1 MNMGESMKYLRL
13 TPLSPL
19 IARDSRPFGAGQGNR
34 VRSMD
39 WISPSVI
46 AGAVRTAV
54 WKEKDTL
61 TPEQLKTIEVHGA
74 FPIVDEQIHFPRP
87 LDALIC
93 GVDKK
98 TKIADILRI
107 RPMVRDEGLGVPMPH
122 ESLVP
127 SAPVEMPEE
136 DFKPERSDDFWSLE
150 AMAKWLGCEEDRP
163 VSMRIDGLPAPV
175 KEDRT
180 NVTILPESGAAEDT
194 KLFTTTGLDF
204 VRRPRDG
211 ESKGRLS
218 QMRIGVRVNFGED
231 VWADF
236 GNHAPLPERL
246 LVPLG
251 GERRLAEVRAT
262 EADKGFWEAPKS
274 LSWAGKKWL
283 RMVLATP
290 AIFERG
296 WLPGW
301 LREENGNLTGTIPG
315 SGVSVRLVSA
325 VVGRWKPLSGWSY
338 ERGRNGP
345 KALRRMVPAGSVYFF
360 EVLKGEAEIADLWL
374 HSVCDCQQD
383 GRDGFGLALWGFWR
397 GRETA

>member
-1 MNMGESMKYLRL
+1 MKYLRL

-54 WKEKDTL
+54 WKANDTL
-61 TPEQLKTIEVHGA
+61 TPEQLKTIEVCGG
-74 FPIVDEQIHFPRP
+74 FPVLNERIYLPRP
-87 LDALIC
+87 LDALIRKT
-93 GVDKK
+93 DKA
-98 TKIADILRI
+98 TGTTDVLRI
-107 RPMVRDEGLGVPMPH
+107 RPMSGSAGVQMPH
-122 ESLVP
+122 ADLVP
-127 SAPVEMPEE
+127 SAPVGMPEE
-136 DFKPERSDDFWSLE
+136 DFKPESGDAFWPL
-150 AMAKWLGCEEDRP
+150 ATMAQWLGCDDDQS
-163 VSMRIDGLPAPV
+163 VSMKIDGLPTPA

-180 NVTILPESGAAEDT
+180 NVTILPESGAAEDS

-204 VRRPRDG
+204 VRKPKEG
-211 ESKGRLS
+211 ASEGRLS
-218 QMRIGVRVNFGED
+218 QMRIGVRVNFGD
-231 VWADF
+231 HV
-236 GNHAPLPERL
+236 PLPERL

-262 EADKGFWEAPKS
+262 EADKGFWEVPQS
-274 LSWAGKKWL
+274 LSWEGKKGL

-290 AIFERG
+290 AIFEKG

-301 LREENGNLTGTIPG
+301 LWEKDGNLIGTIPG
-315 SGVSVRLVSA
+315 SGVSVRLISA

-338 ERGRNGP
+338 EKGRNGP

-360 EVLKGEAEIADLWL
+360 EVLKGGEGIADLWL
-374 HSVCDCQQD
+374 HSVCDCEQD
-383 GRDGFGLALWGFWR
+383 GRDGFGLALWGCWR

>member
-1 MNMGESMKYLRL
+1 MNMGENMRYLRL

-19 IARDSRPFGAGQGNR
+19 IARDSRPFGMGQGNR

-39 WISPSVI
+39 WISPSVV

-54 WKEKDTL
+54 WKAKDTL
-61 TPEQLKTIEVHGA
+61 TPDQLKTIEVNGA
-74 FPIVDEQIHFPRP
+74 FPIVDEKIYFPRP
-87 LDALIC
+87 LDALIHKT
-93 GVDKK
+93 DKAAG
-98 TKIADILRI
+98 TADILRV
-107 RPMVRDEGLGVPMPH
+107 RPMSGNAGVRMPH
-122 ESLVP
+122 ASLVP
-127 SAPVEMPEE
+127 SEPVGMPEE
-136 DFKPERSDDFWSLE
+136 DFKPESGDAFWPLE
-150 AMAKWLGCEEDRP
+150 TMVEWLGCEDDKP
-163 VSMRIDGLPAPV
+163 VSMKLDGLPAPV

-180 NVTILPESGAAEDT
+180 NVTILPESGAAEDA

-204 VRRPRDG
+204 VRKPPKG
-211 ESKGRLS
+211 ASEGRLS
-218 QMRIGVRVNFGED
+218 QMRIGVRVKFGE
-231 VWADF
+231 
-236 GNHAPLPERL
+236 HAPLPERL

-274 LSWAGKKWL
+274 LSWTGKKWL

-290 AIFERG
+290 AIFEKG

-301 LREENGNLTGTIPG
+301 LREKDGNLIGTIPG

-338 ERGRNGP
+338 EKDRNGP

-383 GRDGFGLALWGFWR
+383 GRDGFGLALWGCWR

>member
-1 MNMGESMKYLRL
+1 MGENMRYLRL

-19 IARDSRPFGAGQGNR
+19 IARDSRPFGMGQGNR

-39 WISPSVI
+39 WISPSVV

-54 WKEKDTL
+54 WKAKDTL
-61 TPEQLKTIEVHGA
+61 TPVQLKTIEVCGG
-74 FPIVDEQIHFPRP
+74 FPIVDEQVYFPRP
-87 LDALIC
+87 LDALIHK
-93 GVDKK
+93 VNKE
-98 TKIADILRI
+98 TKIADILRV
-107 RPMVRDEGLGVPMPH
+107 RPMSGSAGVQMPH
-122 ESLVP
+122 ADLVP
-127 SAPVEMPEE
+127 SAPVGMPEE
-136 DFKPERSDDFWSLE
+136 DFKPESGDAFWPL
-150 AMAKWLGCEEDRP
+150 ATMAQWLGCDDDQS
-163 VSMRIDGLPAPV
+163 VSMKIDGLPTPA

-180 NVTILPESGAAEDT
+180 NVTILPESGAAEDS

-204 VRRPRDG
+204 VRKPKEG
-211 ESKGRLS
+211 ASEGRLS

-274 LSWAGKKWL
+274 LSWTGKKWL

-290 AIFERG
+290 AIFEKG

-301 LREENGNLTGTIPG
+301 LREKDGTLIGTIPG

-338 ERGRNGP
+338 EKDRNGP

-360 EVLKGEAEIADLWL
+360 EVVEGGEGIADLWL
-374 HSVCDCQQD
+374 RSVCDCQQD
-383 GRDGFGLALWGFWR
+383 ARDGFGLALWGCWR

>member
-1 MNMGESMKYLRL
+1 MNMGKSMRYLRL

-19 IARDSRPFGAGQGNR
+19 IARDSRPFGMGQGNR

-54 WKEKDTL
+54 WKTEDTL
-61 TPEQLKTIEVHGA
+61 TPDQLKTIEVNGA
-74 FPIVDEQIHFPRP
+74 FPIVDEKIYFPRP
-87 LDALIC
+87 LDALIHKT
-93 GVDKK
+93 DKAAG
-98 TKIADILRI
+98 TADILRV
-107 RPMVRDEGLGVPMPH
+107 RPMSGNAGVRMPH
-122 ESLVP
+122 ASLVP
-127 SAPVEMPEE
+127 SEPVGMPEE
-136 DFKPERSDDFWSLE
+136 DFKPESGDAFWPL
-150 AMAKWLGCEEDRP
+150 ATMAEWLGCEDDQP
-163 VSMRIDGLPAPV
+163 VSMKIDGLPAPV

-180 NVTILPESGAAEDT
+180 NVTILPESGAAEDAR
-194 KLFTTTGLDF
+194 LFTTTGLDF
-204 VRRPRDG
+204 VRKPQKDTS
-211 ESKGRLS
+211 EGRLS
-218 QMRIGVRVNFGED
+218 QIRIGVRVNFGKY
-231 VWADF
+231 
-236 GNHAPLPERL
+236 APLPERL

-251 GERRLAEVRAT
+251 GERRLAEVWTA
-262 EADKGFWEAPKS
+262 EADKGFWEVPKG
-274 LSWAGKKWL
+274 LSWAGKKGL

-290 AIFERG
+290 AVFEKG

-301 LREENGNLTGTIPG
+301 LREQDGKLTGTIPG

-338 ERGRNGP
+338 EKGRNGP

-360 EVLKGEAEIADLWL
+360 EVLEGGEGIADLWL
-374 HSVCDCQQD
+374 RSVCDCQQD

>member
-1 MNMGESMKYLRL
+1 MGENMRYLRL

-19 IARDSRPFGAGQGNR
+19 IARDSRPFGMGQGNR

-54 WKEKDTL
+54 WKTEDTL
-61 TPEQLKTIEVHGA
+61 TPDQLKTIEVNGA
-74 FPIVDEQIHFPRP
+74 FPIVDEQVYFPRP
-87 LDALIC
+87 LDALIHK
-93 GVDKK
+93 VNKE
-98 TKIADILRI
+98 TKIADILRV
-107 RPMVRDEGLGVPMPH
+107 RPMNGNAGVRMPH
-122 ESLVP
+122 ASLVP
-127 SAPVEMPEE
+127 SEPVGMPEE
-136 DFKPERSDDFWSLE
+136 DFKPESGDAFWPL
-150 AMAKWLGCEEDRP
+150 ATMAEWLGCEDDQP
-163 VSMRIDGLPAPV
+163 VSMKVDGLPAPV

-180 NVTILPESGAAEDT
+180 NVTILPESGAAEDAR
-194 KLFTTTGLDF
+194 LFTTTGLDF
-204 VRRPRDG
+204 VRKPKEG
-211 ESKGRLS
+211 ASEGRLS
-218 QMRIGVRVNFGED
+218 QMRIGVRVNFGKYD
-231 VWADF
+231 L
-236 GNHAPLPERL
+236 LPERL

-262 EADKGFWEAPKS
+262 EADKGFWEVPKG
-274 LSWAGKKWL
+274 LSWSGKKWL

-290 AIFERG
+290 AVFEWG

-301 LREENGNLTGTIPG
+301 LREQDGKLTGTIPG

-338 ERGRNGP
+338 EKGRNGP

-360 EVLKGEAEIADLWL
+360 EVLEGGEGIADLWL
-374 HSVCDCQQD
+374 RSVCDCQQD

>member
-1 MNMGESMKYLRL
+1 MGESTRYLRL

-19 IARDSRPFGAGQGNR
+19 IARDSRPFGVGQGNR

-54 WKEKDTL
+54 WKAEDTL
-61 TPEQLKTIEVHGA
+61 TPDQLKTIEVCGG
-74 FPIVDEQIHFPRP
+74 FPVLDERMYLPRP
-87 LDALIC
+87 LDALIH
-93 GVDKK
+93 K
-98 TKIADILRI
+98 ADEAAGTADVLRV
-107 RPMVRDEGLGVPMPH
+107 RPMDGNAGVRMPH
-122 ESLVP
+122 ASLVP
-127 SAPVEMPEE
+127 SAPVGMPEE
-136 DFKPERSDDFWSLE
+136 DFKPESGDAFWPLE
-150 AMAKWLGCEEDRP
+150 AMAEWLGCEDDQP
-163 VSMRIDGLPAPV
+163 VSMKLDGLPAPV

-180 NVTILPESGAAEDT
+180 NVTILPESGAAEDAR
-194 KLFTTTGLDF
+194 LFTTTGLDF
-204 VRRPRDG
+204 VRKPKEG
-211 ESKGRLS
+211 TSKGRLS
-218 QMRIGVRVNFGED
+218 QMRIGVRVNFGKY
-231 VWADF
+231 
-236 GNHAPLPERL
+236 APLPEHL

-251 GERRLAEVRAT
+251 GERRLAEVRMA
-262 EADKGFWEAPKS
+262 EADEGFWEVPKS
-274 LSWAGKKWL
+274 LSWTGKKWL

-290 AIFERG
+290 AIFEKG

-301 LREENGNLTGTIPG
+301 LREEDGKLMGEVPG

-338 ERGRNGP
+338 EKGRNGP

-360 EVLKGEAEIADLWL
+360 EVLKGGEDIADLWL

-383 GRDGFGLALWGFWR
+383 GRDGFGLALWGCWR

>member
-1 MNMGESMKYLRL
+1 MGENMRYLRL

-19 IARDSRPFGAGQGNR
+19 IARDSRPFGMGQGNR

-54 WKEKDTL
+54 WKAKDTL
-61 TPEQLKTIEVHGA
+61 TPDQLKTIEVNGA
-74 FPIVDEQIHFPRP
+74 FPIVDEKIYFPRP
-87 LDALIC
+87 LDALIHKT
-93 GVDKK
+93 DKAAG
-98 TKIADILRI
+98 TADILRV
-107 RPMVRDEGLGVPMPH
+107 RPMSGNAGVRMPH
-122 ESLVP
+122 ASLVP
-127 SAPVEMPEE
+127 SEPVGMPEK
-136 DFKPERSDDFWSLE
+136 DFKPESGDAFWPL
-150 AMAKWLGCEEDRP
+150 ATMAEWLGCEDDQP
-163 VSMRIDGLPAPV
+163 VSMKIDGLPAPV

-180 NVTILPESGAAEDT
+180 NVTILPESGAAEDA

-204 VRRPRDG
+204 VRKPPKG
-211 ESKGRLS
+211 ASEGRLS
-218 QMRIGVRVNFGED
+218 QMRIGVRVKFGE
-231 VWADF
+231 
-236 GNHAPLPERL
+236 HAPLPERL

-251 GERRLAEVRAT
+251 GERRLAEVWTA
-262 EADKGFWEAPKS
+262 EADKGFWEVPKG
-274 LSWAGKKWL
+274 LSWAGKKGL

-290 AIFERG
+290 AVFEQG

-301 LREENGNLTGTIPG
+301 LREQDGKLTGTIPG

-338 ERGRNGP
+338 EKGRNGP

-360 EVLKGEAEIADLWL
+360 EVLKGGAEIADLWL
-374 HSVCDCQQD
+374 RSVCDCQQD

>member
-1 MNMGESMKYLRL
+1 MNMGKSMRYLRL

-19 IARDSRPFGAGQGNR
+19 IARDSRPFGMGQGNR

-54 WKEKDTL
+54 WKTEDTL
-61 TPEQLKTIEVHGA
+61 TPDQLKTIEVNGA
-74 FPIVDEQIHFPRP
+74 FPIVDEKIYFPRP
-87 LDALIC
+87 LDALIHKT
-93 GVDKK
+93 DKAAG
-98 TKIADILRI
+98 TADILRV
-107 RPMVRDEGLGVPMPH
+107 RPMSGNAGVRMPH
-122 ESLVP
+122 ASLVP
-127 SAPVEMPEE
+127 SEPVGMPEK
-136 DFKPERSDDFWSLE
+136 DFKPESGDAFWPL
-150 AMAKWLGCEEDRP
+150 ATMAEWLGCEDDQP
-163 VSMRIDGLPAPV
+163 VSMKIDGLPAPV

-180 NVTILPESGAAEDT
+180 NVTILPESGAAEDAR
-194 KLFTTTGLDF
+194 LFTTTGLDF
-204 VRRPRDG
+204 VRKPPKDTS
-211 ESKGRLS
+211 EGRLS
-218 QMRIGVRVNFGED
+218 QMRIGVRVNFGE
-231 VWADF
+231 
-236 GNHAPLPERL
+236 HAPLPERL

-251 GERRLAEVRAT
+251 GERRLAEVWTA
-262 EADKGFWEAPKS
+262 EADKGVWEAPKG
-274 LSWAGKKWL
+274 LSWAGKKGL

-290 AIFERG
+290 AVFERG

-301 LREENGNLTGTIPG
+301 LREQDGKLTGTIPG

-338 ERGRNGP
+338 EEGRNGP

-360 EVLKGEAEIADLWL
+360 EVLEGGEGIADLWL
-374 HSVCDCQQD
+374 RSVCDCQQD

>member
-54 WKEKDTL
+54 WKANDTL
-61 TPEQLKTIEVHGA
+61 TPEQLKTIEVCGG
-74 FPIVDEQIHFPRP
+74 FPVLNERIYLPRP
-87 LDALIC
+87 LDALIRKT
-93 GVDKK
+93 DKA
-98 TKIADILRI
+98 TGTTDVLRI
-107 RPMVRDEGLGVPMPH
+107 RPMSGSAGVQMPH
-122 ESLVP
+122 ADLVP
-127 SAPVEMPEE
+127 SAPVGMPEE
-136 DFKPERSDDFWSLE
+136 DFKPESGDAFWPL
-150 AMAKWLGCEEDRP
+150 ATMAEWLGCEDDQP
-163 VSMRIDGLPAPV
+163 VSMKIDGLPAPV

-180 NVTILPESGAAEDT
+180 NVTILPESGAAEDAR
-194 KLFTTTGLDF
+194 LFTTTGLDF
-204 VRRPRDG
+204 VRKPPKDTS
-211 ESKGRLS
+211 EGRLS
-218 QMRIGVRVNFGED
+218 QMRIGVRVNFGE
-231 VWADF
+231 
-236 GNHAPLPERL
+236 HAPLPERL

-262 EADKGFWEAPKS
+262 EADKGFWEVPQS
-274 LSWAGKKWL
+274 LSWEGKKGL

-290 AIFERG
+290 AIFEKG

-301 LREENGNLTGTIPG
+301 LWEKDGNLIGTIPG
-315 SGVSVRLVSA
+315 SGVSVRLISA

-338 ERGRNGP
+338 EKGRNGP

-360 EVLKGEAEIADLWL
+360 EVLKGGEGIADLWL
-374 HSVCDCQQD
+374 HSVCDCEQD
-383 GRDGFGLALWGFWR
+383 GRDGFGLALWGCWR

>member
-1 MNMGESMKYLRL
+1 MRECVKYLRL

-19 IARDSRPFGAGQGNR
+19 IARDSRPFGVGQGNR

-54 WKEKDTL
+54 WKAEDTL
-61 TPEQLKTIEVHGA
+61 TPVQLKTIEVCGG
-74 FPIVDEQIHFPRP
+74 FPIVDERIYFPRP
-87 LDALIC
+87 LDALIRKT
-93 GVDKK
+93 DKA
-98 TKIADILRI
+98 TGTADILRVC
-107 RPMVRDEGLGVPMPH
+107 PMSGSAGVRMPH
-122 ESLVP
+122 AGLVP
-127 SAPVEMPEE
+127 SAPVGMPEE
-136 DFKPERSDDFWSLE
+136 DFKPESGDAFWPLAAIE
-150 AMAKWLGCEEDRP
+150 EWLGCEDDQP
-163 VSMRIDGLPAPV
+163 VSMKIDGLPAPV

-180 NVTILPESGAAEDT
+180 NVTILSESGAAEEAR
-194 KLFTTTGLDF
+194 LFTTTGLDF
-204 VRRPRDG
+204 VRKPKEG
-211 ESKGRLS
+211 ASEGRLS
-218 QMRIGVRVNFGED
+218 QMRIGVRVNFGEY
-231 VWADF
+231 AL
-236 GNHAPLPERL
+236 LPERL

-251 GERRLAEVRAT
+251 GERRLAEVRTAK
-262 EADKGFWEAPKS
+262 ADKGFWEVPKG
-274 LSWAGKKWL
+274 LPWAGKKWL

-290 AIFERG
+290 AVFERG

-301 LREENGNLTGTIPG
+301 LQEKDGKLTGTIPG

-338 ERGRNGP
+338 EKGRNGP

-360 EVLKGEAEIADLWL
+360 EVLEGGEGIADLWL

-383 GRDGFGLALWGFWR
+383 GRDGFGLALWGLWR

>member
-1 MNMGESMKYLRL
+1 MGESTRYLRL

-19 IARDSRPFGAGQGNR
+19 IARDSRPFGMGQGNR

-54 WKEKDTL
+54 WKTEDTL
-61 TPEQLKTIEVHGA
+61 TPDQLKTIEVNGA
-74 FPIVDEQIHFPRP
+74 FPIVDEKIYFPRP
-87 LDALIC
+87 LDALIHKT
-93 GVDKK
+93 DKAAG
-98 TKIADILRI
+98 TADILRV
-107 RPMVRDEGLGVPMPH
+107 RPMSGNAGVRMPH
-122 ESLVP
+122 ASLVP
-127 SAPVEMPEE
+127 SEPVGMPEE
-136 DFKPERSDDFWSLE
+136 DFKPESGDAFWPL
-150 AMAKWLGCEEDRP
+150 ATMAEWLGCEDDQP
-163 VSMRIDGLPAPV
+163 VSMKIDGLPAPV

-180 NVTILPESGAAEDT
+180 NVTILPESGAAEDAR
-194 KLFTTTGLDF
+194 LFTTTGLDF
-204 VRRPRDG
+204 VTKTKEG
-211 ESKGRLS
+211 ASKGQLG
-218 QMRIGVRVNFGED
+218 QMRIGVRVNFGKD
-231 VWADF
+231 VWAYF
-236 GNHAPLPERL
+236 GNQAPLPERL

-251 GERRLAEVRAT
+251 GERRLAEVRMA
-262 EADKGFWEAPKS
+262 EADEGFWEAPKS
-274 LSWAGKKWL
+274 LSWEGKKGL

-290 AIFERG
+290 AIFEKG

-301 LREENGNLTGTIPG
+301 LREENGKLTGEVPG

-338 ERGRNGP
+338 EKGRNGP

-360 EVLKGEAEIADLWL
+360 EVLKGGEGIANLWL

-383 GRDGFGLALWGFWR
+383 GRDGFGLALWGCWR

>member
-1 MNMGESMKYLRL
+1 MGESTRYLRL

-19 IARDSRPFGAGQGNR
+19 IARDSRPFGMGQGNR

-54 WKEKDTL
+54 WKANDTL
-61 TPEQLKTIEVHGA
+61 TPEQLKTIEVCGG
-74 FPIVDEQIHFPRP
+74 FPVLNERIYLPRP
-87 LDALIC
+87 LDALIRKT
-93 GVDKK
+93 DKA
-98 TKIADILRI
+98 TGTTDVLRI
-107 RPMVRDEGLGVPMPH
+107 RPMSGSAGVQMPH
-122 ESLVP
+122 ADLVP
-127 SAPVEMPEE
+127 SAPVGMPEE
-136 DFKPERSDDFWSLE
+136 DFKPESGDAFWPL
-150 AMAKWLGCEEDRP
+150 ATMAQWLGCDDDQS
-163 VSMRIDGLPAPV
+163 VSMKIDGLPTPA

-180 NVTILPESGAAEDT
+180 NVTILPESGAAEDS

-204 VRRPRDG
+204 VRKPKEG
-211 ESKGRLS
+211 ASEGRLS

-274 LSWAGKKWL
+274 LSWTGKKWL

-290 AIFERG
+290 AIFEKG

-301 LREENGNLTGTIPG
+301 LREKDGTLIGTIPG

-325 VVGRWKPLSGWSY
+325 VVGRWKPLAGWSY
-338 ERGRNGP
+338 EKDRNGP

-360 EVLKGEAEIADLWL
+360 EVVEGGEGIADLWL
-374 HSVCDCQQD
+374 RSVCDCQQD
-383 GRDGFGLALWGFWR
+383 ARDGFGLALWGCWR

>member
-1 MNMGESMKYLRL
+1 MGESMKYLRL

-54 WKEKDTL
+54 WKANDTL
-61 TPEQLKTIEVHGA
+61 TPEQLKTIEVCGG
-74 FPIVDEQIHFPRP
+74 FPVLNERIYLPRP
-87 LDALIC
+87 LDALIRKT
-93 GVDKK
+93 DKA
-98 TKIADILRI
+98 TGTTDVLRI
-107 RPMVRDEGLGVPMPH
+107 RPMSGSAGVQMPH
-122 ESLVP
+122 ADLVP
-127 SAPVEMPEE
+127 SAPVGMPEE
-136 DFKPERSDDFWSLE
+136 DFKPESGDAFWPL
-150 AMAKWLGCEEDRP
+150 ATMAQWLGCDDDQS
-163 VSMRIDGLPAPV
+163 VSMKIDGLPTPA

-180 NVTILPESGAAEDT
+180 NVTILPESGAAEDS

-204 VRRPRDG
+204 VRKPKEG
-211 ESKGRLS
+211 ASEGRLS

-262 EADKGFWEAPKS
+262 EADKGFWEVPQS
-274 LSWAGKKWL
+274 LSWEGKKGL

-290 AIFERG
+290 AIFEKG

-301 LREENGNLTGTIPG
+301 LWEKDGNLIGTIPG
-315 SGVSVRLVSA
+315 SGVSVRLISA

-338 ERGRNGP
+338 EKGRNGP

-360 EVLKGEAEIADLWL
+360 EVLKGGEGIADLWL
-374 HSVCDCQQD
+374 HSVCDCEQD
-383 GRDGFGLALWGFWR
+383 GRDGFGLALWGCWR

>member
-1 MNMGESMKYLRL
+1 MGESTRYLRL

-19 IARDSRPFGAGQGNR
+19 IVRDSRPFGAGQGNR

-54 WKEKDTL
+54 WKAKDTL
-61 TPEQLKTIEVHGA
+61 TPDQLKTIEVCGG
-74 FPIVDEQIHFPRP
+74 FPVLNERIYLPRP
-87 LDALIC
+87 LDALIR
-93 GVDKK
+93 K
-98 TKIADILRI
+98 TDEATGTTDVLRV
-107 RPMVRDEGLGVPMPH
+107 RPMDGNAGVRMPH
-122 ESLVP
+122 ASLVP
-127 SAPVEMPEE
+127 SAPVGMPEE
-136 DFKPERSDDFWSLE
+136 DFKPESGDAFWPLE
-150 AMAKWLGCEEDRP
+150 TMAEWLGCEDDQP
-163 VSMRIDGLPAPV
+163 VSIKLDGLPAPV

-180 NVTILPESGAAEDT
+180 NVTILPESGAAKDSE
-194 KLFTTTGLDF
+194 LFTTTGLDF
-204 VRRPRDG
+204 VTKTKEG
-211 ESKGRLS
+211 ALKGRLS
-218 QMRIGVRVNFGED
+218 QMRIGVRVNFGKY
-231 VWADF
+231 A
-236 GNHAPLPERL
+236 LLSERL

-251 GERRLAEVRAT
+251 GERRLAEVRTA
-262 EADKGFWEAPKS
+262 EADDGFWEAPKS
-274 LSWAGKKWL
+274 LSWEGKKWL

-301 LREENGNLTGTIPG
+301 LREKDGNLIGTIPG
-315 SGVSVRLVSA
+315 SGLSVRLVSA

-338 ERGRNGP
+338 EKGRNGP
-345 KALRRMVPAGSVYFF
+345 KPLRRMVPAGSVYFF
-360 EVLKGEAEIADLWL
+360 EVLRGEAEIADLWL